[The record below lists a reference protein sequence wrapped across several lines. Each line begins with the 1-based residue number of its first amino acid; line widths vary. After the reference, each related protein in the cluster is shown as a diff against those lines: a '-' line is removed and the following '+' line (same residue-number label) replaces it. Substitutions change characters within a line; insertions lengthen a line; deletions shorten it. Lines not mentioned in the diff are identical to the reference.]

1 MDRVVWVGASPRGD
15 ADEVRSVVSSAL
27 AVGFTEIVLSKPD
40 ESLQRIGRFSAILL
54 KGPTFVLSDTEIGR
68 LATIRS
74 PKDEHSV
81 RAMRGATKHVV
92 VRLEPWKV
100 IPLENLIAHFQ
111 GSGTRLLVEVH
122 EVAEAKLV
130 FETMEVGVDG
140 IFLTTSSP
148 GEVRAVRALVEP
160 VPQNV
165 PLVRAKITSMR
176 SVGLG
181 DRVCVDTCS
190 LLRSGEGMLVG
201 NSSTGLFLIHAETIE
216 TGDVAARP
224 FRVNA
229 GPVHAYIYLPQG
241 TTKYLSELRTGDE
254 VLAVDAKG
262 RARSVVVGR
271 VKIERRP
278 LLLVEAE
285 VDERRY
291 STIVQN
297 AETIRFVTVDGGA
310 LGVSELRVGAEVL
323 LRVEE
328 GGRHFGM
335 PIRETIS
342 EQ

>member
-1 MDRVVWVGASPRGD
+1 MDRVVGVGASPRSD
-15 ADEVRSVVSSAL
+15 ADEIRTVVSSAL
-27 AVGFTEIVLSKPD
+27 AVGFGEIVLSKPD
-40 ESLQRIGRFSAILL
+40 ESLQRLGRFSPILL
-54 KGPTFVLSDTEIGR
+54 KGTTFVLSDTEIGR

-100 IPLENLIAHFQ
+100 IPLENLIAYFQ

-122 EVAEAKLV
+122 DAAEAKLV
-130 FETMEVGVDG
+130 FETMEVGADG
-140 IFLTTSSP
+140 IFLTPSSLD
-148 GEVRAVRALVEP
+148 EVRAVRALLESF
-160 VPQNV
+160 PQNV
-165 PLVRAKITSMR
+165 RLVRSKITSVR
-176 SVGLG
+176 SLGLG

-229 GPVHAYIYLPQG
+229 GPVHAYIYLPTG
-241 TTKYLSELRTGDE
+241 TTKYLSELRTGDD

-262 RARSVVVGR
+262 RTRSVVVGR

-285 VDERRY
+285 IDDRRY

-297 AETIRFVTVDGGA
+297 AETVRFVTVDGGS
-310 LGVSELRVGAEVL
+310 LGVSDLRVGSEVL